1 MTLGPALAKTPAGPS
16 ISDNPWRGKPT
27 GSTNRELPGNLE
39 LTMAEEA
46 RPIKELT
53 GETEYIELRPLVV
66 KEHLLRLFNNQI
78 QRDYVVSEFAPLD
91 GNVVVK
97 LKRRTPL
104 K

>member
-1 MTLGPALAKTPAGPS
+1 MADQTRPAT
-16 ISDNPWRGKPT
+16 
-27 GSTNRELPGNLE
+27 
-39 LTMAEEA
+39 
-46 RPIKELT
+46 ELT

-78 QRDYVVSEFAPLD
+78 QRDYLVADFMTMD

-97 LKRRTPL
+97 LKRRSPG